1 MTSIPA
7 NAVNQ
12 IPQSQPEPIMAPAPA
27 AEPDLNDTPVEAVP
41 VESLAGL
48 LERERQRGKT
58 DRLWAVCTVGVMMLA
73 GLLLVLSFN
82 RSLSAQAAGAA
93 ELAERVTRQQTQI
106 TAMQS
111 ELTQTR
117 SELSMANLWLERAQ
131 ATINNLERY
140 DRNTPRRNTVGNNA
154 GNNAAGSVSRRADA
168 SR

>member
-12 IPQSQPEPIMAPAPA
+12 IPQSQPEPIPMSAPAV
-27 AEPDLNDTPVEAVP
+27 EPDLSELPAEAVP

-82 RSLSAQAAGAA
+82 RSLSAHAATAA
-93 ELAERVTRQQTQI
+93 ELADRVTKQQTQL
-106 TAMQS
+106 TAMQN
-111 ELTQTR
+111 ELAQTR
-117 SELSMANLWLERAQ
+117 SELQMANLWLERAQ
-131 ATINNLERY
+131 TTINNLERF
-140 DRNTPRRNTVGNNA
+140 DRNAPRKPGNNA
-154 GNNAAGSVSRRADA
+154 TATSVSRRADA
-168 SR
+168 TR